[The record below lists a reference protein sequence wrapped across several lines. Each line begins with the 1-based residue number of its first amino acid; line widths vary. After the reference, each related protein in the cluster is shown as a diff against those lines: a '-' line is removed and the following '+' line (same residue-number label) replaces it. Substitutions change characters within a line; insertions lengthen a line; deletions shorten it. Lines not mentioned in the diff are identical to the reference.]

1 MKPGPFL
8 TKKLSMNGV
17 VPESHRASSV
27 HSKRNSHSSGYI
39 QPDKTL
45 NKYSCASSPLSK
57 SIQKDGGDGGVARIL
72 NFKEF

>member
-1 MKPGPFL
+1 M

-17 VPESHRASSV
+17 VPDSQRASSV
-27 HSKRNSHSSGYI
+27 HSKRNSHDSGYLK
-39 QPDKTL
+39 PSKTL

-57 SIQKDGGDGGVARIL
+57 SIQKDGGDEGLAKTI